1 MAGINNPDKKTDP
14 HTHATHPGQHHPW
27 KMPSSPL
34 FLKGHIHYRPVYYT
48 WGEKYTVE
56 QVMLLSIILKR
67 THSPGH
73 AVISKAKINLLILL
87 YCMVYYYF
95 CTLLVQIV
103 YIYFLFILQLSLV
116 FLVIVKVIYML
127 NYLKRNK

>member
-56 QVMLLSIILKR
+56 QVMLLSIILKG

-73 AVISKAKINLLILL
+73 AVISKAKINLLFLL
-87 YCMVYYYF
+87 YCILLFLYF
-95 CTLLVQIV
+95 TRPNSIHIFFIYTAAFSCFPCNCKSNIHVKLL
-103 YIYFLFILQLSLV
+103 
-116 FLVIVKVIYML
+116 K
-127 NYLKRNK
+127 KK